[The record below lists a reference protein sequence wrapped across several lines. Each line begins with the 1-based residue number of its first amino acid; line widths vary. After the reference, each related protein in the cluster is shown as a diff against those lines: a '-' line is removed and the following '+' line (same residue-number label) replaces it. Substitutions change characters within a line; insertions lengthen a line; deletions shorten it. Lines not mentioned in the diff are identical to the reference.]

1 MADGFAADVREIA
14 QYSEQWNAQAGQ
26 LGKLTAQLGT
36 IESHIGALLENTF
49 ATDALNLIVG
59 ATQLDIWH
67 VLRDELK
74 SAAST
79 LGTLQG
85 QLSQD
90 SANLR
95 TCSLEYQIAD
105 QAAADGFSDVNVFVE
120 EQAYDSPIQVQ
131 LRAWEGN
138 PEQTGVPVPGPQVEN
153 MLNDAGNLI
162 ADDPGSVAK
171 KLTDTGPDFEPDAHA
186 MNQPGYDPNPT
197 PAPDPD
203 AGGGQTVLG

>member
-59 ATQLDIWH
+59 SAQFAVWH
-67 VLRDELK
+67 ALRDELK
-74 SAAST
+74 DAASM
-79 LGTLQG
+79 LGTLKQ

-90 SANLR
+90 SENLR
-95 TCSLEYQIAD
+95 LCSDEYQIAD
-105 QAAADGFSDVNVFVE
+105 QAAADGFSDVNVFLD
-120 EQAYDSPIQVQ
+120 EQKYDSPVQ
-131 LRAWEGN
+131 ALLRTLSWDRAPSQAWSQGQN
-138 PEQTGVPVPGPQVEN
+138 VVNG
-153 MLNDAGNLI
+153 AGELI
-162 ADDPGSVAK
+162 ADAPGNVAK
-171 KLTDTGPDFEPDAHA
+171 KISDTGPDFEPDAHE
-186 MNQPGYDPNPT
+186 MNQPGYNPNPT